1 MKNFLKNYEFTLT
14 VKGPVHI
21 GDGKTLT
28 KVDYFFYKDRICF
41 PNLHKMFTYIK
52 QMHLTS
58 DYESFMYSANN
69 NLTYWLNHKRI
80 ISAVAEKC
88 TDYSISL
95 VGSSASKPR
104 NLSTFA
110 KDPYGNPYIPGSSL
124 KGLIRTLLLAKE
136 IVDNPDDYAEI
147 RNDIRRSINDP
158 RKNIISNLYKASS
171 TIPKAK
177 RLEKI
182 VDEAIKSKLNKAS
195 STIEEIAFHNLNC
208 LKERKE
214 RKNAVNDVFK
224 GLIVSD
230 SQPLSTN
237 DLIVT
242 EKIDYNVVGNEK
254 PLPLYRESLVP
265 NTQVKFNVTI
275 DTSIFNY
282 TIDDILQAVKLF
294 AEDYYTYFSSNFRG
308 IKKPTSNTVWLGGGA
323 SYVSKTIMYNLF
335 GDDAYNIVS
344 SVLNVT
350 QKHHDHGADKDKG
363 VSPVTVKL
371 TKYNNTLCHYG
382 ECTLSISEK

>member
-28 KVDYFFYKDRICF
+28 KVDYFFYKDRIYF
-41 PNLHKMFTYIK
+41 PNLHKMFTYIN

-69 NLTYWLNHKRI
+69 NLTYWLNDKRI

-104 NLSTFA
+104 NLSTFV

-136 IVDNPDDYAEI
+136 IVDNPDNYAEI
-147 RNDIRRSINDP
+147 ESDIRRGIRNP
-158 RKNIISNLYKASS
+158 RANRNNMLNRESS
-171 TIPKAK
+171 T
-177 RLEKI
+177 L
-182 VDEAIKSKLNKAS
+182 
-195 STIEEIAFHNLNC
+195 EEIAFHKLNC
-208 LKERKE
+208 SDK

-265 NTQVKFNVTI
+265 NTQVKFNIAI

-308 IKKPTSNTVWLGGGA
+308 IKKPTSNTVWLGGGVG
-323 SYVSKTIMYNLF
+323 YVSKTIMYNLF

-350 QKHHDHGADKDKG
+350 AKQHHHDKDKKKG

-382 ECTLSISEK
+382 ECTLSITEK

>member
-1 MKNFLKNYEFTLT
+1 M
-14 VKGPVHI
+14 P
-21 GDGKTLT
+21 
-28 KVDYFFYKDRICF
+28 KVIE
-41 PNLHKMFTYIK
+41 I
-52 QMHLTS
+52 
-58 DYESFMYSANN
+58 
-69 NLTYWLNHKRI
+69 
-80 ISAVAEKC
+80 
-88 TDYSISL
+88 
-95 VGSSASKPR
+95 SKP
-104 NLSTFA
+104 
-110 KDPYGNPYIPGSSL
+110 
-124 KGLIRTLLLAKE
+124 AKE

-147 RNDIRRSINDP
+147 ERDIRRGIRNP
-158 RKNIISNLYKASS
+158 RANKNNMLNSESS
-171 TIPKAK
+171 T
-177 RLEKI
+177 L
-182 VDEAIKSKLNKAS
+182 
-195 STIEEIAFHNLNC
+195 EEIAFHKLNC
-208 LKERKE
+208 SDK

-242 EKIDYNVVGNEK
+242 EKIDYNIVGNEK

-323 SYVSKTIMYNLF
+323 GYVSKTIMYNLF

-350 QKHHDHGADKDKG
+350 TKHHHDKDTKKG

-371 TKYNNTLCHYG
+371 TKYNNTLCHCG
-382 ECTLSISEK
+382 ECTLSIAEK

>member
-1 MKNFLKNYEFTLT
+1 MKNFLKNYDFTLT

-21 GDGKTLT
+21 GNGKILS
-28 KVDYFFYKDRICF
+28 KVDYFFYKDRIYF
-41 PNLHKMFTYIK
+41 PNLHKMFLYIK
-52 QMHLTS
+52 QMHLID
-58 DYESFMYSANN
+58 DYESFMYSARND
-69 NLTYWLNHKRI
+69 LTYWLNRKRI
-80 ISAVAEKC
+80 ISTVAEKC

-104 NLSTFA
+104 NLSTFV

-136 IVDNPDDYAEI
+136 IVDNPDNYAEI
-147 RNDIRRSINDP
+147 ESDIRRGIRNP
-158 RKNIISNLYKASS
+158 RANRNNMLNRESS
-171 TIPKAK
+171 T
-177 RLEKI
+177 L
-182 VDEAIKSKLNKAS
+182 
-195 STIEEIAFHNLNC
+195 EEIAFHKLNC
-208 LKERKE
+208 SDN

-242 EKIDYNVVGNEK
+242 EKIDYNVLGNEK

-282 TIDDILQAVKLF
+282 TINDLLQAIKLF

-308 IKKPTSNTVWLGGGA
+308 IKKPTPNTVWLGGGA
-323 SYVSKTIMYNLF
+323 GYVSKTIMYNLF

-350 QKHHDHGADKDKG
+350 AKQHHHDKDKKKG

-382 ECTLSISEK
+382 ECTLSIAEK

>member
-28 KVDYFFYKDRICF
+28 KVDYFFYKDRIYF
-41 PNLHKMFTYIK
+41 PNLHKMFLYIK

-69 NLTYWLNHKRI
+69 NLTYWLNDKRI

-104 NLSTFA
+104 NLSTFV

-147 RNDIRRSINDP
+147 ESDICRGVRNPRARRNNMLN
-158 RKNIISNLYKASS
+158 RESS
-171 TIPKAK
+171 T
-177 RLEKI
+177 L
-182 VDEAIKSKLNKAS
+182 
-195 STIEEIAFHNLNC
+195 EEIAFHKLNC
-208 LKERKE
+208 SDN

-294 AEDYYTYFSSNFRG
+294 AADYYTYFSSNFRG

-323 SYVSKTIMYNLF
+323 GYVSKTIMYNLF

-350 QKHHDHGADKDKG
+350 AKQHHHDKDKKKG

-382 ECTLSISEK
+382 ECTLSIAEK

>member
-1 MKNFLKNYEFTLT
+1 MRNFLKNYEFTLT

-28 KVDYFFYKDRICF
+28 KVDYFFYKDRIYF
-41 PNLHKMFTYIK
+41 PNLHKMFLYIK

-58 DYESFMYSANN
+58 DYESFMYSARND
-69 NLTYWLNHKRI
+69 LTYWLNDKRI

-104 NLSTFA
+104 NLSTFV

-147 RNDIRRSINDP
+147 ERDIRRGIRNP
-158 RKNIISNLYKASS
+158 RANKNNMLNSESS
-171 TIPKAK
+171 T
-177 RLEKI
+177 L
-182 VDEAIKSKLNKAS
+182 
-195 STIEEIAFHNLNC
+195 EEIAFHKLNC
-208 LKERKE
+208 SDK

-242 EKIDYNVVGNEK
+242 EKIDYNIVGNEK

-308 IKKPTSNTVWLGGGA
+308 IKKPTSNIVWLGGGA
-323 SYVSKTIMYNLF
+323 GYVSKTIMYNLF

-350 QKHHDHGADKDKG
+350 TKHHHDKDTKKG

-371 TKYNNTLCHYG
+371 TKYNNTLCHCG
-382 ECTLSISEK
+382 ECTLSIAEK

>member
-28 KVDYFFYKDRICF
+28 KVDYFFYKDRIYF
-41 PNLHKMFTYIK
+41 PNMHKMFTYIN

-69 NLTYWLNHKRI
+69 NLTYWLNDKRI

-104 NLSTFA
+104 NLSTFV

-147 RNDIRRSINDP
+147 ERDIRRGIRNP
-158 RKNIISNLYKASS
+158 RANKNNMLNSESS
-171 TIPKAK
+171 T
-177 RLEKI
+177 L
-182 VDEAIKSKLNKAS
+182 
-195 STIEEIAFHNLNC
+195 EEIAFHKLNC
-208 LKERKE
+208 SDK

-242 EKIDYNVVGNEK
+242 EKIDYNIVGNEK

-323 SYVSKTIMYNLF
+323 GYVSKTIMYNLF

-350 QKHHDHGADKDKG
+350 TKHHHDKDTKKG

-371 TKYNNTLCHYG
+371 TKYNNTLCHCG
-382 ECTLSISEK
+382 ECTLSIAEK

>member
-1 MKNFLKNYEFTLT
+1 
-14 VKGPVHI
+14 
-21 GDGKTLT
+21 
-28 KVDYFFYKDRICF
+28 
-41 PNLHKMFTYIK
+41 
-52 QMHLTS
+52 MHLTS
-58 DYESFMYSANN
+58 DYESFMYSARND
-69 NLTYWLNHKRI
+69 LTYWLNDKRI

-104 NLSTFA
+104 NLSTFV

-147 RNDIRRSINDP
+147 ERDIRRGIRNP
-158 RKNIISNLYKASS
+158 RANKNNMLNSESS
-171 TIPKAK
+171 T
-177 RLEKI
+177 L
-182 VDEAIKSKLNKAS
+182 
-195 STIEEIAFHNLNC
+195 EEIAFHKLNC
-208 LKERKE
+208 SDK

-242 EKIDYNVVGNEK
+242 EKIDYNIVGNEK

-323 SYVSKTIMYNLF
+323 GYVSKTIMYNLF

-350 QKHHDHGADKDKG
+350 TKHHHDKDTKKG

-371 TKYNNTLCHYG
+371 TKYNNTLCHCG
-382 ECTLSISEK
+382 ECTLSIAEK

>member
-1 MKNFLKNYEFTLT
+1 MRNFLKNYEFTLT

-28 KVDYFFYKDRICF
+28 KVDYFFYKDRIYF
-41 PNLHKMFTYIK
+41 PNLHKMFLYIK

-58 DYESFMYSANN
+58 DYESFMYSARND
-69 NLTYWLNHKRI
+69 LTYWLNDKRI

-104 NLSTFA
+104 NLSTFV

-147 RNDIRRSINDP
+147 ERDIRRGIRNP
-158 RKNIISNLYKASS
+158 RANKNNMLNSESS
-171 TIPKAK
+171 T
-177 RLEKI
+177 L
-182 VDEAIKSKLNKAS
+182 
-195 STIEEIAFHNLNC
+195 EEIAFHKLNC
-208 LKERKE
+208 SDK

-242 EKIDYNVVGNEK
+242 EKIDYNIVGNEK

-323 SYVSKTIMYNLF
+323 GYVSKTIMYNLF

-350 QKHHDHGADKDKG
+350 TKHHHDKDTKKG

-371 TKYNNTLCHYG
+371 TKYNNTLCHCG
-382 ECTLSISEK
+382 ECTLSIAEK

>member
-28 KVDYFFYKDRICF
+28 KVDYFFYKDRIYF
-41 PNLHKMFTYIK
+41 PNLHKMFLYIK

-58 DYESFMYSANN
+58 DYESFMYSARND
-69 NLTYWLNHKRI
+69 LTYWLNRKRI
-80 ISAVAEKC
+80 ISTVAEKC
-88 TDYSISL
+88 TDYSVAL
-95 VGSSASKPR
+95 SKLP
-104 NLSTFA
+104 NLKSWKLSTFI

-147 RNDIRRSINDP
+147 ESDIRRGIRN
-158 RKNIISNLYKASS
+158 
-171 TIPKAK
+171 PKA
-177 RLEKI
+177 
-182 VDEAIKSKLNKAS
+182 IKNNMLNRES
-195 STIEEIAFHNLNC
+195 STIEEIAFHKLNC
-208 LKERKE
+208 SDK

-230 SQPLSTN
+230 SEPLSTN

-242 EKIDYNVVGNEK
+242 QKIDYNVLDKMNY
-254 PLPLYRESLVP
+254 LLYRESLIP

-275 DTSIFNY
+275 YTSIFNY

-294 AEDYYTYFSSNFRG
+294 AENYYTYFSSNFRG

-323 SYVSKTIMYNLF
+323 GYVSKTIMYNLF

-350 QKHHDHGADKDKG
+350 TKHHHDKDKKKG
-363 VSPVTVKL
+363 ISPVTVKL

-382 ECTLSISEK
+382 ECTLSIAEK

>member
-21 GDGKTLT
+21 GSGQTLS
-28 KVDYFFYKDRICF
+28 KMDYFFYKDRIYF
-41 PNLHKMFTYIK
+41 PNFHKMFSYIK
-52 QMHLTS
+52 QMHLIN
-58 DYESFMYSANN
+58 DYESFMYSARND
-69 NLTYWLNHKRI
+69 LTYWLNRKRI
-80 ISAVAEKC
+80 ISTVAEKC
-88 TDYSISL
+88 TDYSVAL
-95 VGSSASKPR
+95 SKLP
-104 NLSTFA
+104 NLKSWELNAFI
-110 KDPYGNPYIPGSSL
+110 KDPYCNPYIPGSSL

-136 IVDNPDDYAEI
+136 IVDNPDDFTEI
-147 RNDIRRSINDP
+147 KSEIYEYI
-158 RKNIISNLYKASS
+158 KNTSGN
-171 TIPKAK
+171 
-177 RLEKI
+177 
-182 VDEAIKSKLNKAS
+182 IKSKLNNES
-195 STIEEIAFHNLNC
+195 SNLEKIAFHKLNC
-208 LKERKE
+208 SDN

-237 DLIVT
+237 DLIIT
-242 EKIDYNVVGNEK
+242 QKMDYNVIDKMNY
-254 PLPLYRESLVP
+254 LSYRESLVP

-323 SYVSKTIMYNLF
+323 GYVSKTIMYNLF

-350 QKHHDHGADKDKG
+350 AKQHHHDKDKKKG

-382 ECTLSISEK
+382 ECTLSITEK

>member
-28 KVDYFFYKDRICF
+28 KVDYFFYKDRIYF
-41 PNLHKMFTYIK
+41 PNLHKMFSYIK
-52 QMHLTS
+52 QMHLIN

-69 NLTYWLNHKRI
+69 NLTYWLNDKRI

-95 VGSSASKPR
+95 AGSSASKPR
-104 NLSTFA
+104 NLSTFV

-136 IVDNPDDYAEI
+136 IVDNPDDYIGIES
-147 RNDIRRSINDP
+147 DIRRGVRNPRARRNDMLN
-158 RKNIISNLYKASS
+158 RESS
-171 TIPKAK
+171 T
-177 RLEKI
+177 L
-182 VDEAIKSKLNKAS
+182 
-195 STIEEIAFHNLNC
+195 EEIAFHKLNC
-208 LKERKE
+208 SDK

-265 NTQVKFNVTI
+265 NTQVKFNIAI

-323 SYVSKTIMYNLF
+323 GYVSKTIMYNLF

-350 QKHHDHGADKDKG
+350 AKQHHHDKDKKKG

-382 ECTLSISEK
+382 ECTLSIAEK

>member
-28 KVDYFFYKDRICF
+28 KVDYFFYKDRIYF
-41 PNLHKMFTYIK
+41 PNMHKMFTYIN

-69 NLTYWLNHKRI
+69 NLTYWLNDKRI

-104 NLSTFA
+104 NLSTFV

-136 IVDNPDDYAEI
+136 IVDNPDYYAEI
-147 RNDIRRSINDP
+147 ESDIRRGIRNP
-158 RKNIISNLYKASS
+158 RANRNNMLNRESS
-171 TIPKAK
+171 T
-177 RLEKI
+177 L
-182 VDEAIKSKLNKAS
+182 
-195 STIEEIAFHNLNC
+195 EEIAFHKLNC
-208 LKERKE
+208 SDK

-323 SYVSKTIMYNLF
+323 GYVSKTIMYNLF

-350 QKHHDHGADKDKG
+350 AKQHHHDKDKKKG

-382 ECTLSISEK
+382 ECTLSITEK

>member
-28 KVDYFFYKDRICF
+28 KVDYFFYKDRIYF
-41 PNLHKMFTYIK
+41 PNLHKMFLYIK

-69 NLTYWLNHKRI
+69 NLTYWLNDKRI

-104 NLSTFA
+104 NLSTFV

-147 RNDIRRSINDP
+147 ERDIRRGIRNP
-158 RKNIISNLYKASS
+158 RANKNNMLNSESS
-171 TIPKAK
+171 T
-177 RLEKI
+177 L
-182 VDEAIKSKLNKAS
+182 
-195 STIEEIAFHNLNC
+195 EEIAFHKLNC
-208 LKERKE
+208 SDK

-242 EKIDYNVVGNEK
+242 EKIDYNIVGNEK

-323 SYVSKTIMYNLF
+323 GYVSKTIMYNLF

-350 QKHHDHGADKDKG
+350 TKHHHDKDTKKG

-371 TKYNNTLCHYG
+371 TKYNNTLCHCG
-382 ECTLSISEK
+382 ECTLSIAEK

>member
-28 KVDYFFYKDRICF
+28 KVDYFFYKDRIYF
-41 PNLHKMFTYIK
+41 PNLHKMFSYIK
-52 QMHLTS
+52 QMHLIN

-69 NLTYWLNHKRI
+69 NLTYWLNDKRI

-104 NLSTFA
+104 NLSTFV

-136 IVDNPDDYAEI
+136 IVDNPDNYAEI
-147 RNDIRRSINDP
+147 ERDIRRGIRNP
-158 RKNIISNLYKASS
+158 RANRNNMLNRESS
-171 TIPKAK
+171 T
-177 RLEKI
+177 L
-182 VDEAIKSKLNKAS
+182 
-195 STIEEIAFHNLNC
+195 EEIAFHKLNC
-208 LKERKE
+208 SDK

-323 SYVSKTIMYNLF
+323 GYVSKTIMYNLF

-350 QKHHDHGADKDKG
+350 AKQHHHDKDKKKG

-382 ECTLSISEK
+382 ECTLSIAEK

>member
-28 KVDYFFYKDRICF
+28 KVDYFFYKDRIYF
-41 PNLHKMFTYIK
+41 PNLHKVFLYIK

-69 NLTYWLNHKRI
+69 NLTYWLNDKRI

-104 NLSTFA
+104 NLSTFV

-147 RNDIRRSINDP
+147 ESDICRGVRNPRARRNDMLNRE
-158 RKNIISNLYKASS
+158 SS
-171 TIPKAK
+171 T
-177 RLEKI
+177 L
-182 VDEAIKSKLNKAS
+182 
-195 STIEEIAFHNLNC
+195 EEIAFHKLNC
-208 LKERKE
+208 SDK

-323 SYVSKTIMYNLF
+323 GYVSKTIMYNLF

-350 QKHHDHGADKDKG
+350 AKQHHHDKDKKKG

-382 ECTLSISEK
+382 ECTLSITEK

>member
-1 MKNFLKNYEFTLT
+1 MKKFLKNYEFTLT

-28 KVDYFFYKDRICF
+28 KVDYFFYKDRIYF
-41 PNLHKMFTYIK
+41 PNLYKMFLYIK

-58 DYESFMYSANN
+58 DYESFMYSARND
-69 NLTYWLNHKRI
+69 LTYWLNDKRI

-104 NLSTFA
+104 NLSTFV
-110 KDPYGNPYIPGSSL
+110 KGPYGNPYIPGSSL

-147 RNDIRRSINDP
+147 ERDIRRGIRNP
-158 RKNIISNLYKASS
+158 RANKNNMLNRESS
-171 TIPKAK
+171 T
-177 RLEKI
+177 L
-182 VDEAIKSKLNKAS
+182 
-195 STIEEIAFHNLNC
+195 EEIAFHKLNC
-208 LKERKE
+208 SDK

-265 NTQVKFNVTI
+265 NTQVKFNIAI

-294 AEDYYTYFSSNFRG
+294 AENYYTYFSSNFRG

-323 SYVSKTIMYNLF
+323 GYVSKTIMYNLF

-350 QKHHDHGADKDKG
+350 AKQHHHDKDTKKG

-382 ECTLSISEK
+382 ECTLSITEK

>member
-1 MKNFLKNYEFTLT
+1 MY
-14 VKGPVHI
+14 
-21 GDGKTLT
+21 
-28 KVDYFFYKDRICF
+28 
-41 PNLHKMFTYIK
+41 
-52 QMHLTS
+52 LTS

-69 NLTYWLNHKRI
+69 NLTYWLNDKRI

-104 NLSTFA
+104 NLSTFV

-147 RNDIRRSINDP
+147 ESDICRGVRNPRARRNDMLNRE
-158 RKNIISNLYKASS
+158 SS
-171 TIPKAK
+171 T
-177 RLEKI
+177 L
-182 VDEAIKSKLNKAS
+182 
-195 STIEEIAFHNLNC
+195 EEIAFHKLNC
-208 LKERKE
+208 SDK

-323 SYVSKTIMYNLF
+323 GYVSKTIMYNLF

-350 QKHHDHGADKDKG
+350 AKQHHHDKDKKKG

-382 ECTLSISEK
+382 ECTLSITEK

>member
-21 GDGKTLT
+21 GNGKTLS
-28 KVDYFFYKDRICF
+28 KVDYFFYKDRIYF
-41 PNLHKMFTYIK
+41 PNLHKMFLYIK
-52 QMHLTS
+52 QMHLID
-58 DYESFMYSANN
+58 DYESFMYSARND
-69 NLTYWLNHKRI
+69 LTYWLNRKRI
-80 ISAVAEKC
+80 ISTVAEKC
-88 TDYSISL
+88 TDYSVAL
-95 VGSSASKPR
+95 SKLP
-104 NLSTFA
+104 NLKSWKLSTFI

-147 RNDIRRSINDP
+147 ERDICRGIAEIESDIRRGIRNP
-158 RKNIISNLYKASS
+158 RANRNNMLNRESS
-171 TIPKAK
+171 T
-177 RLEKI
+177 L
-182 VDEAIKSKLNKAS
+182 
-195 STIEEIAFHNLNC
+195 EEIAFHKLNC
-208 LKERKE
+208 IKERE
-214 RKNAVNDVFK
+214 NAVNDVFK

-265 NTQVKFNVTI
+265 NTQVKFNIAI

-294 AEDYYTYFSSNFRG
+294 AADYYTYFSSNFRG

-323 SYVSKTIMYNLF
+323 GYVSKTIMYNLF

-350 QKHHDHGADKDKG
+350 AKQHHHDKDKKKG

-382 ECTLSISEK
+382 ECTLSIAEKYGF

>member
-1 MKNFLKNYEFTLT
+1 MKKFLKNYEFTLT

-28 KVDYFFYKDRICF
+28 KVDYFFYKDRIYF
-41 PNLHKMFTYIK
+41 PNMHKMFTYIN

-69 NLTYWLNHKRI
+69 NLTYWLNDKRI

-104 NLSTFA
+104 NLSTFV

-147 RNDIRRSINDP
+147 ESDIHRGIRNP
-158 RKNIISNLYKASS
+158 RANRNNMLNRESS
-171 TIPKAK
+171 T
-177 RLEKI
+177 L
-182 VDEAIKSKLNKAS
+182 
-195 STIEEIAFHNLNC
+195 EEIAFHKLNC
-208 LKERKE
+208 SDK

-282 TIDDILQAVKLF
+282 TINDILQAVKLF

-308 IKKPTSNTVWLGGGA
+308 TKKPTSNTVWLGGGA
-323 SYVSKTIMYNLF
+323 GYVSKTIMYNLF

-350 QKHHDHGADKDKG
+350 AKQHHHDKDKKKG

-371 TKYNNTLCHYG
+371 TKYNNTLSHYG
-382 ECTLSISEK
+382 ECTLSIAEK

>member
-1 MKNFLKNYEFTLT
+1 MKNFLKNYEVTLT

-28 KVDYFFYKDRICF
+28 KVDYFFYKDRIYF
-41 PNLHKMFTYIK
+41 PNLHKMFLYIK
-52 QMHLTS
+52 QMHLID
-58 DYESFMYSANN
+58 DYESFMYSARND
-69 NLTYWLNHKRI
+69 LTYWLNRKRI
-80 ISAVAEKC
+80 ISTVAEKC
-88 TDYSISL
+88 TDYSVAL
-95 VGSSASKPR
+95 SKLP
-104 NLSTFA
+104 NLKSWKLSIFI

-136 IVDNPDDYAEI
+136 IVDNPDNYAEI
-147 RNDIRRSINDP
+147 ESDIRRSINDP

-195 STIEEIAFHNLNC
+195 STIEEIAFHKLNC

-237 DLIVT
+237 DLIIT
-242 EKIDYNVVGNEK
+242 QKMDYNVIDKMNY
-254 PLPLYRESLVP
+254 LSYRESLVP

-282 TIDDILQAVKLF
+282 TINDILQAVKLF

-323 SYVSKTIMYNLF
+323 GYVSKTIMYNLF
-335 GDDAYNIVS
+335 GGDVGIVS

-382 ECTLSISEK
+382 ECTLSITEK

>member
-1 MKNFLKNYEFTLT
+1 MRNFLKNYEFTLT

-28 KVDYFFYKDRICF
+28 KVDYFFYKDRIYF
-41 PNLHKMFTYIK
+41 PNLHKMFLYIK

-58 DYESFMYSANN
+58 DYESFMYSARND
-69 NLTYWLNHKRI
+69 LTYWLNDKRI

-104 NLSTFA
+104 NLSTFV

-147 RNDIRRSINDP
+147 ERDIRRGIRNP
-158 RKNIISNLYKASS
+158 RANKNNMLNSESS
-171 TIPKAK
+171 T
-177 RLEKI
+177 L
-182 VDEAIKSKLNKAS
+182 
-195 STIEEIAFHNLNC
+195 EEIAFHKLNC
-208 LKERKE
+208 SDK

-237 DLIVT
+237 GLIVT
-242 EKIDYNVVGNEK
+242 EKIDYNIVGNEK

-323 SYVSKTIMYNLF
+323 GYVSKTIMYNLF

-350 QKHHDHGADKDKG
+350 TKHHHDKDTKKG

-371 TKYNNTLCHYG
+371 TKYNNTLCHCG
-382 ECTLSISEK
+382 ECTLSIAEK

>member
-1 MKNFLKNYEFTLT
+1 MRNFLKNYEFTLT

-28 KVDYFFYKDRICF
+28 KVDYFFYKDRIYF
-41 PNLHKMFTYIK
+41 PNLHKMFLYIK

-58 DYESFMYSANN
+58 DYESFMYSARND
-69 NLTYWLNHKRI
+69 LTYWLNDKRI

-104 NLSTFA
+104 NLSTFV

-147 RNDIRRSINDP
+147 ERDIRRGIRNP
-158 RKNIISNLYKASS
+158 RANKNNMLNSESS
-171 TIPKAK
+171 T
-177 RLEKI
+177 L
-182 VDEAIKSKLNKAS
+182 
-195 STIEEIAFHNLNC
+195 EEIAFHKLNC
-208 LKERKE
+208 SDK

-237 DLIVT
+237 DLIIT
-242 EKIDYNVVGNEK
+242 EKIDYNIVGNEK

-323 SYVSKTIMYNLF
+323 GYVSKTIMYNLF

-350 QKHHDHGADKDKG
+350 TKHHHDKDTKKG

-371 TKYNNTLCHYG
+371 TKYNNTLCHCG
-382 ECTLSISEK
+382 ECTLSIAEK

>member
-1 MKNFLKNYEFTLT
+1 MRNFLKNYEFTLT

-28 KVDYFFYKDRICF
+28 KVDYFFYKDRIYF
-41 PNLHKMFTYIK
+41 PNLHKMFLYIK

-58 DYESFMYSANN
+58 DYESFMYSARND
-69 NLTYWLNHKRI
+69 LTYWLNDKRI

-104 NLSTFA
+104 NLSTFV

-147 RNDIRRSINDP
+147 ERDIRRGIRNP
-158 RKNIISNLYKASS
+158 RANKNNMLNSESS
-171 TIPKAK
+171 T
-177 RLEKI
+177 L
-182 VDEAIKSKLNKAS
+182 
-195 STIEEIAFHNLNC
+195 EEIAFHKLNC
-208 LKERKE
+208 SDK

-242 EKIDYNVVGNEK
+242 EKIDYNIVGNEK

-323 SYVSKTIMYNLF
+323 GYVSKTIMYNLF

-350 QKHHDHGADKDKG
+350 TKHHHDKDTKKG

-371 TKYNNTLCHYG
+371 TKYNNKLCHCG
-382 ECTLSISEK
+382 ECTLSIAEK

>member
-1 MKNFLKNYEFTLT
+1 MKNFLKNYEFILT

-28 KVDYFFYKDRICF
+28 KVDYFFYKDRIYF
-41 PNLHKMFTYIK
+41 PNLHKMFLYIK

-58 DYESFMYSANN
+58 DYESFMYSARND
-69 NLTYWLNHKRI
+69 LTYWLNRKRI
-80 ISAVAEKC
+80 ISTVAEKC
-88 TDYSISL
+88 TDYSVAL
-95 VGSSASKPR
+95 SKLP
-104 NLSTFA
+104 NLKSWKLSTFI

-147 RNDIRRSINDP
+147 ERDIRRGIAEIESDIRRGIAEIESDIRRGIRN
-158 RKNIISNLYKASS
+158 
-171 TIPKAK
+171 PKA
-177 RLEKI
+177 
-182 VDEAIKSKLNKAS
+182 IKNNMLNRES
-195 STIEEIAFHNLNC
+195 STIEEIAFHKLNC
-208 LKERKE
+208 SDK

-230 SQPLSTN
+230 SEPLSTN

-242 EKIDYNVVGNEK
+242 QKIDYNVLDKMNY
-254 PLPLYRESLVP
+254 LLYRESLIP
-265 NTQVKFNVTI
+265 NTQVKFNIAI

-323 SYVSKTIMYNLF
+323 GYVSKTIMYNLF

-350 QKHHDHGADKDKG
+350 TKHHHDKDKKKR

-382 ECTLSISEK
+382 ECTLSIAEK

>member
-1 MKNFLKNYEFTLT
+1 MNNFLKNYEFTLT

-28 KVDYFFYKDRICF
+28 KVDYFFYKDRIYF
-41 PNLHKMFTYIK
+41 PNLHKMFLYIK
-52 QMHLTS
+52 QMHLID

-69 NLTYWLNHKRI
+69 NLTYWLNDKRI

-95 VGSSASKPR
+95 VGSSASKLR
-104 NLSTFA
+104 NLSTFV

-136 IVDNPDDYAEI
+136 IVDNPDNYAEI
-147 RNDIRRSINDP
+147 ERDIRRGIRNP
-158 RKNIISNLYKASS
+158 RANRNNMLNRESS
-171 TIPKAK
+171 T
-177 RLEKI
+177 L
-182 VDEAIKSKLNKAS
+182 
-195 STIEEIAFHNLNC
+195 EEIAFHKLNC
-208 LKERKE
+208 SDK

-308 IKKPTSNTVWLGGGA
+308 IKKPSSNTVWLGGGA
-323 SYVSKTIMYNLF
+323 GYVSKTIMYNLL

-350 QKHHDHGADKDKG
+350 AKQHHHDKDKKKG

-382 ECTLSISEK
+382 ECTLSITEK

>member
-1 MKNFLKNYEFTLT
+1 MRNFLKNYEFTLT

-28 KVDYFFYKDRICF
+28 KVDYFFYKDRIYF
-41 PNLHKMFTYIK
+41 PNLHKMFLYIK

-58 DYESFMYSANN
+58 DYESFMYSARND
-69 NLTYWLNHKRI
+69 LTYWLNDKRI

-104 NLSTFA
+104 NLSTFV

-147 RNDIRRSINDP
+147 ERDIRRGIRNP
-158 RKNIISNLYKASS
+158 RANKNNMLNSESS
-171 TIPKAK
+171 T
-177 RLEKI
+177 L
-182 VDEAIKSKLNKAS
+182 
-195 STIEEIAFHNLNC
+195 EEIAFHKLNC
-208 LKERKE
+208 SDK

-242 EKIDYNVVGNEK
+242 EKIDYNIVGNEK

-294 AEDYYTYFSSNFRG
+294 AEDYYTYFSSNFIG

-323 SYVSKTIMYNLF
+323 GYVSKTIMYNLF

-350 QKHHDHGADKDKG
+350 TKHHHDKDTKKG

-371 TKYNNTLCHYG
+371 TKYNNTLCHCG
-382 ECTLSISEK
+382 ECTLSIAEK

>member
-28 KVDYFFYKDRICF
+28 KVDYFFYKDRIYF
-41 PNLHKMFTYIK
+41 PNLHKMFSYIK
-52 QMHLTS
+52 QMHLIN

-69 NLTYWLNHKRI
+69 NLTYWLNDKRI

-88 TDYSISL
+88 TDYSVAL
-95 VGSSASKPR
+95 SKLA
-104 NLSTFA
+104 NWKSWKLSTFI

-147 RNDIRRSINDP
+147 ERNIRRGIAEIESDIRRGIRNP
-158 RKNIISNLYKASS
+158 KAIKNNMLNRESS
-171 TIPKAK
+171 T
-177 RLEKI
+177 L
-182 VDEAIKSKLNKAS
+182 
-195 STIEEIAFHNLNC
+195 EEIAFHKLNC
-208 LKERKE
+208 SDK

-242 EKIDYNVVGNEK
+242 QKIDYNVLDKMNY
-254 PLPLYRESLVP
+254 LLYRESLIP

-294 AEDYYTYFSSNFRG
+294 AEYYYTYFSSNFRG

-323 SYVSKTIMYNLF
+323 GYVSKTIMYNLF

-350 QKHHDHGADKDKG
+350 TKHHHDKDKKKR

-382 ECTLSISEK
+382 ECTLSIAEK

>member
-21 GDGKTLT
+21 GDGKTLS
-28 KVDYFFYKDRICF
+28 KVDYFFYKDRIYF
-41 PNLHKMFTYIK
+41 PNLHKMFLYIK

-69 NLTYWLNHKRI
+69 NLTYWLNDKRI

-104 NLSTFA
+104 NLSTFV

-147 RNDIRRSINDP
+147 ERDICRGIAEIESDIRRGIRNP
-158 RKNIISNLYKASS
+158 RANRNNMLNRESS
-171 TIPKAK
+171 T
-177 RLEKI
+177 L
-182 VDEAIKSKLNKAS
+182 
-195 STIEEIAFHNLNC
+195 EEIAFHKLNC
-208 LKERKE
+208 SDN

-323 SYVSKTIMYNLF
+323 GYVSKTIMYNLF

-344 SVLNVT
+344 SVLNIT
-350 QKHHDHGADKDKG
+350 AKQHHHDKDKKKG

-382 ECTLSISEK
+382 ECTLSITEK

>member
-1 MKNFLKNYEFTLT
+1 MKKFLKNYEFTLT

-28 KVDYFFYKDRICF
+28 KVDYFFYKDRIYF
-41 PNLHKMFTYIK
+41 PNLHKMFLYIK

-69 NLTYWLNHKRI
+69 NLTYWLNDKRI

-104 NLSTFA
+104 NLSTFV

-136 IVDNPDDYAEI
+136 IVDNPDNYAEI
-147 RNDIRRSINDP
+147 GSDIRRGIRNP
-158 RKNIISNLYKASS
+158 RANRNNMLNRESS
-171 TIPKAK
+171 T
-177 RLEKI
+177 L
-182 VDEAIKSKLNKAS
+182 
-195 STIEEIAFHNLNC
+195 EEIAFHKLNC
-208 LKERKE
+208 SDK

-242 EKIDYNVVGNEK
+242 EKIDYNIVGNEK

-282 TIDDILQAVKLF
+282 TINDILQAVKLF

-323 SYVSKTIMYNLF
+323 GYVSKTIMYNLF
-335 GDDAYNIVS
+335 GDDAYKIVS

-350 QKHHDHGADKDKG
+350 AKQHHHDKDKKKG

-382 ECTLSISEK
+382 ECTLSITEK

>member
-1 MKNFLKNYEFTLT
+1 MRNFLKNYEFTLT

-28 KVDYFFYKDRICF
+28 KVDYFFYKDRIYF
-41 PNLHKMFTYIK
+41 PNLHKMFLYIK

-58 DYESFMYSANN
+58 DYESFMYSARND
-69 NLTYWLNHKRI
+69 LTYWLNDKRI

-104 NLSTFA
+104 NLSTFV

-147 RNDIRRSINDP
+147 ERDIRRGIRNP
-158 RKNIISNLYKASS
+158 RANKNNMLNSESS
-171 TIPKAK
+171 T
-177 RLEKI
+177 L
-182 VDEAIKSKLNKAS
+182 
-195 STIEEIAFHNLNC
+195 EEIAFHKLNC
-208 LKERKE
+208 SDK

-242 EKIDYNVVGNEK
+242 EKIDYNIVGNEK

-323 SYVSKTIMYNLF
+323 GYVGKTIMYNLF

-350 QKHHDHGADKDKG
+350 TKHHHDKDTKKG

-371 TKYNNTLCHYG
+371 TKYNNTLCHCG
-382 ECTLSISEK
+382 ECTLSIAEK

>member
-28 KVDYFFYKDRICF
+28 KVDYFFYKDRIYF
-41 PNLHKMFTYIK
+41 PNLHKMFLYIK

-69 NLTYWLNHKRI
+69 NLTYWLNDKRI

-104 NLSTFA
+104 NLSTFV

-136 IVDNPDDYAEI
+136 IVDNPDNYAEI
-147 RNDIRRSINDP
+147 ESDIRSGIRNP
-158 RKNIISNLYKASS
+158 RANKNNMLNRESS
-171 TIPKAK
+171 T
-177 RLEKI
+177 L
-182 VDEAIKSKLNKAS
+182 
-195 STIEEIAFHNLNC
+195 EEIAFHKLNC
-208 LKERKE
+208 SDK

-323 SYVSKTIMYNLF
+323 GYVSKTIMYNLF

-350 QKHHDHGADKDKG
+350 AKQHHHDKDKKKG

-382 ECTLSISEK
+382 ECTLSIAEK

>member
-21 GDGKTLT
+21 GNGKTLS
-28 KVDYFFYKDRICF
+28 KVDYFFYKDRIYF
-41 PNLHKMFTYIK
+41 PNLHKMFLYIK
-52 QMHLTS
+52 QMHLID
-58 DYESFMYSANN
+58 DYESFMYSARND
-69 NLTYWLNHKRI
+69 LTYWLNRKRI
-80 ISAVAEKC
+80 ISTVAEKC
-88 TDYSISL
+88 TDYSVTL
-95 VGSSASKPR
+95 SKLP
-104 NLSTFA
+104 NLKSWKLSTFI

-195 STIEEIAFHNLNC
+195 STLEEIAFHKLNC
-208 LKERKE
+208 SDN

-294 AEDYYTYFSSNFRG
+294 ATDYYTYFSSNFRG

-323 SYVSKTIMYNLF
+323 GYVSKTIMYNLF

-382 ECTLSISEK
+382 ECSLSITEK

>member
-1 MKNFLKNYEFTLT
+1 MKKFLKNYEFTLT

-28 KVDYFFYKDRICF
+28 KVDYFFYKDRIYF
-41 PNLHKMFTYIK
+41 PNLHKMFLYIK

-58 DYESFMYSANN
+58 DYESFMYSARND
-69 NLTYWLNHKRI
+69 LTYWLNDKRI

-104 NLSTFA
+104 NLSTFV

-136 IVDNPDDYAEI
+136 IVDNPDDYTEI
-147 RNDIRRSINDP
+147 ERDIRRGIRNP
-158 RKNIISNLYKASS
+158 RANKNNMLNRESS
-171 TIPKAK
+171 T
-177 RLEKI
+177 L
-182 VDEAIKSKLNKAS
+182 
-195 STIEEIAFHNLNC
+195 EEIAFHKLNC
-208 LKERKE
+208 SDK

-265 NTQVKFNVTI
+265 NTQVKFNIAI

-294 AEDYYTYFSSNFRG
+294 AENYYTYFSSNFRG

-323 SYVSKTIMYNLF
+323 GYVSKTIMYNLF

-350 QKHHDHGADKDKG
+350 AKQHHHDKDTKKG

-382 ECTLSISEK
+382 ECTLSITEK

>member
-28 KVDYFFYKDRICF
+28 KVDYFFYKDRIYF
-41 PNLHKMFTYIK
+41 PNLHKMFLYIK

-69 NLTYWLNHKRI
+69 NLTYWLNDKRI

-104 NLSTFA
+104 NLSTFV

-147 RNDIRRSINDP
+147 ESDICRGVRNPRARRNDMLNRE
-158 RKNIISNLYKASS
+158 SS
-171 TIPKAK
+171 T
-177 RLEKI
+177 L
-182 VDEAIKSKLNKAS
+182 
-195 STIEEIAFHNLNC
+195 EEIAFHKLNC
-208 LKERKE
+208 SDK

-323 SYVSKTIMYNLF
+323 GYVSKTIMYNLF

-350 QKHHDHGADKDKG
+350 AKQHHHDKDKKKG

-382 ECTLSISEK
+382 ECTLSITEK

>member
-28 KVDYFFYKDRICF
+28 KVDYFFYKDRIYF
-41 PNLHKMFTYIK
+41 PNLHKMFSYIK
-52 QMHLTS
+52 QMHLIN

-69 NLTYWLNHKRI
+69 NLTYWLNDKRI

-104 NLSTFA
+104 NLSTFV
-110 KDPYGNPYIPGSSL
+110 KDPYRNPYIPGSSL

-136 IVDNPDDYAEI
+136 IVDNPNDYAEI
-147 RNDIRRSINDP
+147 ESDIRRGIRNP
-158 RKNIISNLYKASS
+158 RANRNNMLNRESS
-171 TIPKAK
+171 T
-177 RLEKI
+177 L
-182 VDEAIKSKLNKAS
+182 
-195 STIEEIAFHNLNC
+195 EEIAFHKLNC
-208 LKERKE
+208 SDK

-282 TIDDILQAVKLF
+282 TINDILQAVKLF

-323 SYVSKTIMYNLF
+323 GYVSKTIMYNLF

-350 QKHHDHGADKDKG
+350 AKQHHHDKDKKKG

-382 ECTLSISEK
+382 ECTLSIIEK

>member
-1 MKNFLKNYEFTLT
+1 MRNFLKNYEFTLT

-28 KVDYFFYKDRICF
+28 KVDYFFYKDRIYF
-41 PNLHKMFTYIK
+41 PNLHKMFLYIK

-58 DYESFMYSANN
+58 DYESFMYSARND
-69 NLTYWLNHKRI
+69 LTYWLNDKRI

-104 NLSTFA
+104 NLSTFV

-147 RNDIRRSINDP
+147 ERDIRRGIRNP
-158 RKNIISNLYKASS
+158 RANKNNMLNSESS
-171 TIPKAK
+171 T
-177 RLEKI
+177 L
-182 VDEAIKSKLNKAS
+182 
-195 STIEEIAFHNLNC
+195 EEIAFHKLNC
-208 LKERKE
+208 SDK

-242 EKIDYNVVGNEK
+242 EKIDYNIVGNEK

-265 NTQVKFNVTI
+265 NTQVKFTVTI

-323 SYVSKTIMYNLF
+323 GYVSKTIMYNLF

-350 QKHHDHGADKDKG
+350 TKHHHDKDTKKG

-371 TKYNNTLCHYG
+371 TKYNNTLCHCG
-382 ECTLSISEK
+382 ECTLSIAEK

>member
-41 PNLHKMFTYIK
+41 PNLHKMFTYIN
-52 QMHLTS
+52 QMHLIN

-69 NLTYWLNHKRI
+69 NLTYWLNDKRI

-104 NLSTFA
+104 NLSTFV

-136 IVDNPDDYAEI
+136 IVDNPDNYAEI
-147 RNDIRRSINDP
+147 ESDIRRGIRNP
-158 RKNIISNLYKASS
+158 RANRNNMLNRESS
-171 TIPKAK
+171 T
-177 RLEKI
+177 L
-182 VDEAIKSKLNKAS
+182 
-195 STIEEIAFHNLNC
+195 EEIAFHKLNC
-208 LKERKE
+208 SDK

-308 IKKPTSNTVWLGGGA
+308 IKKPTPNTVWLGGGA
-323 SYVSKTIMYNLF
+323 GYVSKTIMYNLF

-350 QKHHDHGADKDKG
+350 AKQHHHDKDKKKG

-382 ECTLSISEK
+382 ECTLSITEK

>member
-28 KVDYFFYKDRICF
+28 KVDYFFYKDRIYF
-41 PNLHKMFTYIK
+41 PNLHKMFLYIK
-52 QMHLTS
+52 QMYLTS

-69 NLTYWLNHKRI
+69 NLTYWLNDKRI

-104 NLSTFA
+104 NLSTFV

-147 RNDIRRSINDP
+147 ESDICRGVRNPRARRNDMLNRE
-158 RKNIISNLYKASS
+158 SS
-171 TIPKAK
+171 T
-177 RLEKI
+177 L
-182 VDEAIKSKLNKAS
+182 
-195 STIEEIAFHNLNC
+195 EEIAFHKLNC
-208 LKERKE
+208 SDK

-323 SYVSKTIMYNLF
+323 GYVSKTIMYNLF

-350 QKHHDHGADKDKG
+350 AKQHHHDKDKKKG

-382 ECTLSISEK
+382 ECTLSITEK